1 MRSRILWSV
10 LIMAASD
17 ADSELTVDIIEE
29 FEKDEEKV
37 EIAKK
42 DLNSIFNKINKSLSD
57 LESVGLSESEG
68 VSKSKINFREK
79 SEVSFQVNRDIK
91 LQTEDDSRRNLKFC
105 SISAHRNMQ

>member
-42 DLNSIFNKINKSLSD
+42 DLNSIFNKTL
-57 LESVGLSESEG
+57 
-68 VSKSKINFREK
+68 
-79 SEVSFQVNRDIK
+79 
-91 LQTEDDSRRNLKFC
+91 T
-105 SISAHRNMQ
+105 